1 MKINLKLAIVVAL
14 VVILVGGFYLGT
26 LKGESTPSFYTVE
39 GEDLV
44 IDKSAITSTASFIP
58 YEEADNYMEIIAIKA
73 SDGSIRTALNTCQ
86 VCFDSGRGYYEQSG
100 DLLICNN
107 CKNQFSIDD
116 IEVVRDGC
124 NPIPITGVSKSEDD
138 TNITIS
144 GAFLKENN
152 FYFARWEK

>member
-1 MKINLKLAIVVAL
+1 MKINLKLAIVAAL

-26 LKGESTPSFYTVE
+26 LKGESTPSFYTIE

-152 FYFARWEK
+152 FLFARWEK